1 MALGIMRREQYIPF
15 GPFLAAVGSILA
27 LLFHQPLLEWY
38 WALIDIPQ

>member
-1 MALGIMRREQYIPF
+1 MRREQYIPF
-15 GPFLAAVGSILA
+15 GPFLAVGSILA